1 MKAPTAMKK
10 ISVFFLL
17 SLAIIACK
25 PIDNTE
31 TDPNETT
38 QKVKDTTMVGADQDE
53 NGCLASAGYTW
64 SKVNKECVKIFT
76 GIQLNP
82 AKDQA
87 NEDMV
92 LCAYVLFN
100 EDGDQ
105 AEVFLPNE
113 ESVVLTKTAEDKTWS
128 YKDYVLVG
136 QNGYV
141 LKNGTEEL
149 YKGDGIIGSKVT
161 GSDQEEGQ

>member
-1 MKAPTAMKK
+1 MKK
-10 ISVFFLL
+10 ISLFFLISIVL
-17 SLAIIACK
+17 ISCK
-25 PIDNTE
+25 QMSETE
-31 TDPNETT
+31 TDPNDTA
-38 QKVKDTTMVGADQDE
+38 QKVKDTTVVGADQDE

-82 AKDQA
+82 TNDQA

-92 LCAYVLFN
+92 LSAYVLFN
-100 EDGDQ
+100 ENGDQ

-113 ESVVLTKTAEDKTWS
+113 ESVVLTKTSEDKTWS
-128 YKDYVLVG
+128 YKDYQLVG

-141 LKNGTEEL
+141 LKKGTEVL
-149 YKGDGIIGSKVT
+149 FKGDGIIGSKVT

>member
-1 MKAPTAMKK
+1 MKK
-10 ISVFFLL
+10 ISLFFLFSIVL
-17 SLAIIACK
+17 ISCK
-25 PIDNTE
+25 QMSETE
-31 TDPNETT
+31 TDPNDTA
-38 QKVKDTTMVGADQDE
+38 QKVKDTTVVGADQDE

-82 AKDQA
+82 TNDQA

-92 LCAYVLFN
+92 LSAYVLFN
-100 EDGDQ
+100 ENGDL

-113 ESVVLTKTAEDKTWS
+113 ESVVLTKTSEDKTWS
-128 YKDYVLVG
+128 YKDYQLVG

-141 LKNGTEEL
+141 LKKGAEAL
-149 YKGDGIIGSKVT
+149 FKGDGIIGSKVT

>member
-1 MKAPTAMKK
+1 MKK
-10 ISVFFLL
+10 ISLFFLFSIVL
-17 SLAIIACK
+17 ISCK
-25 PIDNTE
+25 QMSETE
-31 TDPNETT
+31 TDPNDTA
-38 QKVKDTTMVGADQDE
+38 QKVKDTTVVGADQDE

-82 AKDQA
+82 TNNQA

-92 LCAYVLFN
+92 LSAYVLFN
-100 EDGDQ
+100 ENGDQ

-113 ESVVLTKTAEDKTWS
+113 ESVVLTKTSEDKTWS
-128 YKDYVLVG
+128 YKDYQLVG

-141 LKNGTEEL
+141 LKKGTEVL
-149 YKGDGIIGSKVT
+149 FKGDGIIGSKVT
-161 GSDQEEGQ
+161 RSDQEEGQ

>member
-1 MKAPTAMKK
+1 MKK
-10 ISVFFLL
+10 ISLFFLFSIVL
-17 SLAIIACK
+17 ISCK
-25 PIDNTE
+25 QMSETE
-31 TDPNETT
+31 TDPNDTA
-38 QKVKDTTMVGADQDE
+38 QKVKDTTVGGADQDE

-82 AKDQA
+82 TNDQA

-92 LCAYVLFN
+92 LSAYVLFN
-100 EDGDQ
+100 ENGDQ

-113 ESVVLTKTAEDKTWS
+113 ESVVLTKTSEDKTWS
-128 YKDYVLVG
+128 YKDYQLVG

-141 LKNGTEEL
+141 LKKGAEAL
-149 YKGDGIIGSKVT
+149 FKGDGIIGSKVT

>member
-1 MKAPTAMKK
+1 MKK
-10 ISVFFLL
+10 ISLFFLFSIVL
-17 SLAIIACK
+17 ISCK
-25 PIDNTE
+25 QMSETE
-31 TDPNETT
+31 TDPNDTT
-38 QKVKDTTMVGADQDE
+38 QKVKDTTVVGADQDE

-82 AKDQA
+82 TNDQA

-92 LCAYVLFN
+92 LSAYVLFN
-100 EDGDQ
+100 ENGDQ

-113 ESVVLTKTAEDKTWS
+113 ESVVLTKTSEDKTWS
-128 YKDYVLVG
+128 YKDYQLVG

-141 LKNGTEEL
+141 LKKGAEAL
-149 YKGDGIIGSKVT
+149 FKGDGIIGSKVT